1 MSALDIKNALSYYSD
16 FCPEALK
23 LIRTLKSEGY
33 SAYIVGGGVRDFI
46 SGRVSGGDIDLTS
59 NASPSE
65 IKRIFR
71 SFKLDLKGERFGTIG
86 VIINNKEY
94 EITTFRRDGDYSDN
108 RKPNSVD
115 FCADI
120 KSDALRR
127 DFTCNA
133 IYYNDSEGFIDL
145 VGGVKD
151 VKLKILRAV
160 GEPNARFSED
170 ALRILRAVRFCSE
183 LGFSIEKNTQN
194 ALFCNEKGLKS
205 LSAER
210 VFGELKRTLLGDN
223 AFFAIKNYFSLF
235 AQAVEPLSRYSAA
248 EVEAIANSIR
258 FAEKNLTV
266 RLSLL
271 FRFLPLCEVCS
282 ALDVLKSDYNLKK
295 GVLAM
300 LKNAKLNFSSEKD
313 IRVALGLAGENICFN
328 VLDFNAAICE
338 NEQKRAEILQKK
350 AEVFRITEGG
360 GAYSLKTLNINGD
373 DLSDLKISGKR
384 VGEVLNKLLE
394 AAISGEVK
402 NEKTELLTFAKK
414 LDKSVN

>member
-16 FCPEALK
+16 FCPEALE
-23 LIRTLKSEGY
+23 LMRMLKCEGY
-33 SAYIVGGGVRDFI
+33 SAYIVGGSVRDLI
-46 SGRVSGGDIDLTS
+46 LGRVSGDIDLTS
-59 NASPSE
+59 NAPPSE

-71 SFKLDLKGERFGTIG
+71 SFKLDLKGERFGTVG

-94 EITTFRRDGDYSDN
+94 EITTFRRDGDYLNN
-108 RKPNSVD
+108 RKPNFVD

-120 KSDALRR
+120 KNDALRR

-133 IYYNDSEGFIDL
+133 IYYSDGEGLIDL

-170 ALRILRAVRFCSE
+170 SLRILRAVRFCSE

-194 ALFCNEKGLKS
+194 ALFSNAKGLKS

-210 VFGELKRTLLGDN
+210 VFSELKRILLGDN
-223 AFFAIKNYFSLF
+223 AFFAVKNYFSLI
-235 AQAVEPLSRYSAA
+235 ARAIEPLADYSEA
-248 EVEAIANSIR
+248 EVEVIANSIR
-258 FAEKNLTV
+258 FAEKNLTA

-271 FRFLPLCEVCS
+271 FRFLPLREVCS
-282 ALDVLKSDYNLKK
+282 ALDGLRSDCDLKK
-295 GVLAM
+295 GVLAT
-300 LKNAKLNFSSEKD
+300 LKNAKLNFNSEKD
-313 IRVALGLAGENICFN
+313 IRLALNSAGENICFN
-328 VLDFNAAICE
+328 VLEYNAAICE
-338 NEQKRAEILQKK
+338 NEQKRAEILRKK
-350 AEVFRITEGG
+350 AEVFRLIEGG

-373 DLSDLKISGKR
+373 DLSSLKISGKR

-402 NEKTELLTFAKK
+402 NEKTELLNLAKK
-414 LDKSVN
+414 LI